1 MLKIRQSF
9 YEHKASRGLRSGGA
23 FLRGKEKYVKINP
36 IELGL
41 IRMGEKGQWF

>member
-9 YEHKASRGLRSGGA
+9 YQHKVSHGLRSGGV
-23 FLRGKEKYVKINP
+23 FLRGKEKYVKLKP

-41 IRMGEKGQWF
+41 IRMGEKDQWF